1 MRAHVSVLRQVLA
14 FAGHLWRGAAHRRQQ
29 CQEAMTPG
37 QVEVG
42 YLICWWIWYNL
53 AYNVQAR

>member
-1 MRAHVSVLRQVLA
+1 MRAHISVLRQVLA

-37 QVEVG
+37 QVEV
-42 YLICWWIWYNL
+42 YI
-53 AYNVQAR
+53 

>member
-1 MRAHVSVLRQVLA
+1 MRAHISVLRQVLA

-37 QVEVG
+37 QVEV
-42 YLICWWIWYNL
+42 YIARVPNL
-53 AYNVQAR
+53 LVDLV